1 MIKLTNLTPV
11 EWNEHNALAIHKNK
25 KIIGHQK

>member
-11 EWNEHNALAIHKNK
+11 EWNEHNALAIHKDK
-25 KIIGHQK
+25 RPRKMKV